1 MTSVDSNFNFLC
13 GRPPWLDSPPP
24 VHMRPPKPD
33 YPFRV
38 DIINGWPLNSYRRI
52 ILLHLP
58 PLPYSL
64 FLQIYS
70 EHSSISQVEKYIS
83 TRIQRGKQPTF
94 IGLSDP
100 KWPWHVNFQFYSVTL
115 S

>member
-33 YPFRV
+33 SPFRV

-58 PLPYSL
+58 PLPYSCKYTVNTVAIVKL
-64 FLQIYS
+64 RNTFPL
-70 EHSSISQVEKYIS
+70 EFKEENSQPSLGSLTQNGPGTS
-83 TRIQRGKQPTF
+83 T
-94 IGLSDP
+94 S
-100 KWPWHVNFQFYSVTL
+100 NFTL
-115 S
+115 